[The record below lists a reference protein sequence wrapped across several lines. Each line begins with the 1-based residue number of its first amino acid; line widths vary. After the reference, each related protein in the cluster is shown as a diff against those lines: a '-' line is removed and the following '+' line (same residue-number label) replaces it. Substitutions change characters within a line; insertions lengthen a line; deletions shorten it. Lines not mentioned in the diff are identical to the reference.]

1 MNIAPIARIKNI
13 SRTNNFSS
21 IEENKTILLGKG
33 SKSNEDNLNISE
45 RKTPE
50 ENRCLASYNEI
61 NEVMIEDNFLQ
72 NIEHRTKIV
81 IKNKKYTTPVTFG
94 FSVSHSSNKINVFD
108 RHKNIFEAMTLVDNT
123 TVMITPSGKIQTPK
137 GISIRT
143 RLCIDIPFG
152 KSTPKST

>member
-33 SKSNEDNLNISE
+33 SKSNEDNINISE
-45 RKTPE
+45 RKTLE

-81 IKNKKYTTPVTFG
+81 IKNKKYTTPC
-94 FSVSHSSNKINVFD
+94 
-108 RHKNIFEAMTLVDNT
+108 NIRILRKPLLQQD
-123 TVMITPSGKIQTPK
+123 
-137 GISIRT
+137 
-143 RLCIDIPFG
+143 
-152 KSTPKST
+152 